1 MLDLSQRSSGH
12 QLAAAVSLRLLRSV
26 STTAANFPGEI
37 RSNNNNNSKH
47 QNDFLT
53 SILLL
58 LYMN

>member
-37 RSNNNNNSKH
+37 RSNNNSKH

-58 LYMN
+58 LYMT